1 VNEQQAIEALQREAV
16 RLGFSCCR
24 EEHWKSHREQLSYVT
39 GERDALAKRCN
50 TLTMQVDQCR
60 LEADR
65 WGRAFD
71 MAVELRENI
80 EQALVEK
87 IDELS
92 EANTDQRQLLDD
104 AAKAEQEYESLIEK
118 ATRHVFR
125 CLDHL
130 GVKFDSSIALLT
142 ALEALKHRIMP
153 DPQVPHLP
161 SGELPFKADAGAAL
175 LAQAIAR
182 QGLGIMLDRGTLMAW
197 WANIAMAG
205 YDEHARKYSAL
216 LEAAI
221 MPKQSG
227 SSPRGAVY
235 SLEEEGRISVEA
247 EKHVDWSAPEL
258 QQKIIDGPDE
268 VEL

>member
-1 VNEQQAIEALQREAV
+1 VSEQQAIEALYREAT

-24 EEHWKSHREQLSYVT
+24 NEQWKGHLEQLTYVA
-39 GERDALAKRCN
+39 GERDAFMKRCDKLTARVD
-50 TLTMQVDQCR
+50 TLQV
-60 LEADR
+60 EADR

-71 MAVELRENI
+71 MAVELRETI
-80 EQALVEK
+80 EQALTEK

-92 EANTDQRQLLDD
+92 QANTDQRQLLDD
-104 AAKAEQEYESLIEK
+104 AARAEQEYESLIEK

-161 SGELPFKADAGAAL
+161 SGELPFKADEGAAL
-175 LAQAIAR
+175 LAHAIAR

-205 YDEHARKYSAL
+205 WDEHARKYSKL
-216 LEAAI
+216 IEVVL

-227 SSPRGAVY
+227 VSPRGECY
-235 SLEEEGRISVEA
+235 SQRDEMAIVEEA

-258 QQKIIDGPDE
+258 QSKVIDTPE
-268 VEL
+268 AVEL